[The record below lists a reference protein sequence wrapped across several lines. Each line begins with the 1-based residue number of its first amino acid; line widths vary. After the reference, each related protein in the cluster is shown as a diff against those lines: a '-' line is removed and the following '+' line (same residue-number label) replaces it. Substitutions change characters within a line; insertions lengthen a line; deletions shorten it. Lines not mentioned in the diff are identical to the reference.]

1 MSNIEIEKEA
11 IRETFKNGLIE
22 YIKSGQDT
30 NNIDDMLLNVM
41 TIGFEELYS
50 RMPLSCY
57 PTFMKDVIPGS
68 NGEKYVD
75 HSEKYTEKYEN
86 VLFNNTYNKIVKYCD
101 EHDIAYVEW
110 PMDDRSIL
118 LFDYDGTIVAFY
130 CFVGSCYLISTDVK
144 DIPSWLIDECLVYE
158 SDIEAG
164 YEMVVYDSRH
174 EFETIHFDIK
184 PIDLNVEENYESPET
199 IESIENFINSDNAG
213 LVILNGVPGSGKSSL
228 IRYLISNQYKRRA
241 EARENDDFDSY
252 NARTF
257 LYLDQSTFN
266 YITDSSFIRLLMD
279 YENAIVV
286 MEDCETMII
295 DRASGNNKI
304 SALLNLTDGLLSDS
318 LKLKFICT
326 FNTNIQSI
334 DKALLRKGR
343 LKVRWEINELGE
355 EKTKALCEKLG
366 IEQTKSK
373 MTLADI
379 YADDITETVVKKT
392 GLGFNK

>member
-1 MSNIEIEKEA
+1 MDSIELKRLFERGYIEYLKIGSNI
-11 IRETFKNGLIE
+11 
-22 YIKSGQDT
+22 
-30 NNIDDMLLNVM
+30 NNYDDMLLAVM
-41 TIGFEELYS
+41 SISYDRLYS
-50 RMPLSCY
+50 RMPFSLY
-57 PTFMKDVIPGS
+57 PTFMKDYIPGT
-68 NGEKYVD
+68 NCDKYVD
-75 HSEKYTEKYEN
+75 HSEKYIDKYDSI
-86 VLFNNTYNKIVKYCD
+86 LFNNSYNKLKKYFD
-101 EHDIAYVEW
+101 ENNIDYFEW
-110 PMDDRSIL
+110 ANDDRSAIIFDYKNNPNCL
-118 LFDYDGTIVAFY
+118 YSYVGSVYLITTNVNDIPQFLFDSFVYD
-130 CFVGSCYLISTDVK
+130 
-144 DIPSWLIDECLVYE
+144 

-174 EFETIHFDIK
+174 GFETIHFDIK
-184 PIDLNVEENYESPET
+184 PIELNIEDNYESPET
-199 IESIENFINSDNAG
+199 IDSIENFINSDNAG

-241 EARENDDFDSY
+241 EAKENDDFDSY
-252 NARTF
+252 KTRTF

-343 LKVRWEINELGE
+343 LKVRWEINELSE
-355 EKTKALCEKLG
+355 EKTKNLCEKLG
-366 IEQTKSK
+366 VEQTKSK

-379 YADDITETVVKKT
+379 YADDVTESVVKKT
-392 GLGFNK
+392 GVGFNK